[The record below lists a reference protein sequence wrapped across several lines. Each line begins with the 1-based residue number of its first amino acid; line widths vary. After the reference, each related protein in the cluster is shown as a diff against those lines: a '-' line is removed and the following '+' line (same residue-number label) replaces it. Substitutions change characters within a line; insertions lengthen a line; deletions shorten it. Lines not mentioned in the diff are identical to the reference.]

1 MKKQILVLLSA
12 ISISSLYAAN
22 INSSAPEV
30 VITTTPVA
38 QQTAQVMKQPIVVT
52 ETAVTKT
59 LDNASKKVKKR
70 KNNSSKKSTV
80 GIDQL
85 NFDFSYSGDIEGA
98 IKQLQEYDYSLAL
111 LSPLGKKQTTS
122 VSIDLSNT
130 TLTQV
135 LNAINAQA
143 DGYAT
148 VQYTPNKNS
157 LRVIYSSKIR
167 DIGYDAMMES
177 KKWRDGNKPKPIITP
192 DGVLEYPY
200 GFYQPVIPCKIGMI
214 CDIRLGAGEVLM
226 DWAISDR
233 GNWQMYT
240 KGGAGGGSGD
250 EPSLAFSGA
259 GDKLIPH
266 ILIKPTS
273 AASTTNLVVLTNKR
287 TYDILLKATNSD
299 YVLAAGFYFPNMM
312 MQGVEDEKQK
322 LRDQAQNAP
331 SGTPEYSRNFDLSKL
346 NLDDYEITGDDVS
359 WKPTAIF
366 DDGENVWIKFSNT
379 NQVAPA
385 LLEIKDDNEDIQQ
398 AALLRYFPQPGN
410 MYLVQ
415 KLFDKAVLVQGIND
429 NVKKVYITRKKAE
442 KSIWRK
448 IFG

>member
-1 MKKQILVLLSA
+1 MKKNLLVLLFA
-12 ISISSLYAAN
+12 ITAQYVNAAN
-22 INSSAPEV
+22 INSSAPDV
-30 VITTTPVA
+30 IITTTPQSNAPTKPKV
-38 QQTAQVMKQPIVVT
+38 VVVT
-52 ETAVTKT
+52 ESQVVST
-59 LDNASKKVKKR
+59 LDKVEKKVKKY
-70 KNNSSKKSTV
+70 KAPVHKKPNV
-80 GIDQL
+80 GIEQM
-85 NFDFSYSGDIEGA
+85 NFDFSYNGDVEGA
-98 IKQLQEYDYSLAL
+98 LKQLQEYDYSLRI

-122 VSIDLSNT
+122 TSIDLSNT
-130 TLTQV
+130 TLSQV
-135 LNAINAQA
+135 LSALNAQIE
-143 DGYAT
+143 GYAT
-148 VQYTPNKNS
+148 VQFNPSNNS
-157 LRVIYSSKIR
+157 IRVIYSSKIR

-240 KGGAGGGSGD
+240 KGGGSSSD
-250 EPSLAFSGA
+250 EPSLAFSGS

-266 ILIKPTS
+266 ILIKPTT

-287 TYDILLKATNSD
+287 SYDILLKATNSD

-312 MQGVEDEKQK
+312 MQGLEDDKQK
-322 LRDQAQNAP
+322 IRDQAQNS
-331 SGTPEYSRNFDLSKL
+331 SGTTPEYSREFDLAKL
-346 NLDDYEITGDDVS
+346 NLDDYEITGDNVS

-366 DDGENVWIKFSNT
+366 DDGEFVWIKFSNT
-379 NQVAPA
+379 NQIAPA
-385 LLEIKDDNEDIQQ
+385 LLEIKDDNDDIQQ

-429 NVKKVYITRKKAE
+429 SVKKVYITRKKTE